1 MTTNKP
7 FAPAAVYQAIAALA
21 VILTVVFAVT
31 TYWIKLDLQKKR
43 RTVAEE
49 QYGKVVNAR
58 DLHGPVVVDL
68 VVDSIVIGF
77 LLYGFGFYHPS
88 PNSGTVGYVCFL
100 NYAIILFG
108 LLVCQKWRTVTFGA
122 PVMVAAEPA
131 LRPEIVFA
139 SVFAWFASGALALY
153 AFQTSRHASF
163 DYYGPMRVVGYDV
176 NIVRD
181 DDYEK
186 LVYEYNSDGRCEVVQ
201 IDLKVAFG
209 GSWACPDH
217 TDSDLECIN
226 TAKDQAFN
234 CQVCGGLYNVSNA
247 AEAASGYCVQ
257 SLIGDETPA
266 LLDAGA
272 RYDASVSPEVDGTGW
287 KYVNAYG
294 DCNSCSVQS
303 DISGSY
309 MGRAQALGIF
319 SLFFFAVSGI
329 LLLWVWHQKRGKQR
343 DVGVD
348 KLGTES
354 TIELLSPE
362 GEHSPLRP
370 YSATGADLRPPSPSR
385 YS

>member
-49 QYGKVVNAR
+49 QHGKVVKAF
-58 DLHGPVVVDL
+58 DLHGPVVGDL
-68 VVDSIVIGF
+68 VVIGTVF
-77 LLYGFGFYHPS
+77 AFVLYGLGFYHSS
-88 PNSGTVGYVCFL
+88 PNSATARYVGYF
-100 NYAIILFG
+100 NYAILLFG
-108 LLVCQKWRTVTFGA
+108 LMGCQYWRSATFGA

-131 LRPEIVFA
+131 LKIQIVFA

-153 AFQTSRHASF
+153 AFQTIGHASF
-163 DYYGPMRVVGYDV
+163 DYFGPMRVVGYDV
-176 NIVRD
+176 NIARD

-186 LVYEYNSDGRCEVVQ
+186 RVYQYNDDGRCEVVQ

-217 TDSDLECIN
+217 TNADYECIN
-226 TAKDQAFN
+226 TAKDQSFN
-234 CQVCGGLYNVSNA
+234 CHLCGGLYNVSNA

-257 SLIGDETPA
+257 GLIGDETMA
-266 LLDAGA
+266 LLDAGS
-272 RYDASVSPEVDGTGW
+272 RYDASVSPELDENGW
-287 KYVNAYG
+287 KFVNVYG

-303 DISGSY
+303 DVYGSY
-309 MGRAQALGIF
+309 MGRTQLLGIF
-319 SLFFFAVSGI
+319 SLFFFVVSGL

-343 DVGVD
+343 DVGGDKVD
-348 KLGTES
+348 TEP
-354 TIELLSPE
+354 TAELLAPE
-362 GEHSPLRP
+362 VES
-370 YSATGADLRPPSPSR
+370 
-385 YS
+385 